1 MPTNLSPGVEFNE
14 RDITQVIPSVTSA
27 VGAIV
32 MHSAKGPV
40 NKRLLLTNPS
50 DLEKILGRPNN
61 TNFTHWFT
69 AEAFLKQSNQL
80 YAVRVED
87 STKKVAGL
95 TVGISASG
103 LGNIVLSEPTTKV
116 TELFPLSYDDIKSH
130 EAKKD
135 YSLPPGTG
143 AGELDNPA
151 NNLYTEDSYH
161 FYGVGPGTYYNDI
174 SVVVVNSADF
184 ILLQD
189 LKAELVSA
197 VDQAEVNLICDK
209 YYNGTPAT
217 TATSAVDY
225 LSNSLIKYEVM
236 TPPVAPST
244 DWFVDRSML
253 NIVTAFENGPTTPDE
268 AVLIVFDE
276 FDNVVESYVF
286 SNDPEKR
293 DTLGNMMFGP
303 QLVNGNSGLIYFFIG
318 GDPEGAAGIT
328 MVSTRKTY
336 LGGADELTGDIPGT
350 GLNDL
355 TGEILTQWQEQFSST
370 EDIEVDLLL
379 DPDYNDSIKRYLD
392 QLSSTIRKDCFAI
405 LNVPMSYMLN
415 VTNFRPIAQP
425 YLTMKN
431 YVANILNIN
440 SSYSAIYG
448 NYFKIFD
455 RFAEKERWVP
465 ASGFCA
471 AVMAFTDFNDAQ
483 WFAPAGLNRGI
494 ISNVIDVAVNPNKAQ
509 RDVLYYNRINPI
521 VKFQGEGIVI
531 FGQKTLQAKASAFD
545 RINVRRLFLHM
556 EKSIT
561 KMARYSLFEQN
572 DDFTRTRFRGI
583 VTPFLADIK
592 ARRGVTDYL
601 VVCDETNNTPDTI
614 DHNEMHA
621 EILVKP
627 TRVVEFIKLTF
638 TAVATGVEFSEVV
651 VRG

>member
-1 MPTNLSPGVEFNE
+1 M
-14 RDITQVIPSVTSA
+14 
-27 VGAIV
+27 
-32 MHSAKGPV
+32 
-40 NKRLLLTNPS
+40 
-50 DLEKILGRPNN
+50 
-61 TNFTHWFT
+61 
-69 AEAFLKQSNQL
+69 
-80 YAVRVED
+80 
-87 STKKVAGL
+87 
-95 TVGISASG
+95 
-103 LGNIVLSEPTTKV
+103 
-116 TELFPLSYDDIKSH
+116 
-130 EAKKD
+130 
-135 YSLPPGTG
+135 
-143 AGELDNPA
+143 
-151 NNLYTEDSYH
+151 
-161 FYGVGPGTYYNDI
+161 
-174 SVVVVNSADF
+174 
-184 ILLQD
+184 
-189 LKAELVSA
+189 
-197 VDQAEVNLICDK
+197 
-209 YYNGTPAT
+209 
-217 TATSAVDY
+217 
-225 LSNSLIKYEVM
+225 IKYEVM

>member
-1 MPTNLSPGVEFNE
+1 
-14 RDITQVIPSVTSA
+14 
-27 VGAIV
+27 
-32 MHSAKGPV
+32 
-40 NKRLLLTNPS
+40 
-50 DLEKILGRPNN
+50 
-61 TNFTHWFT
+61 
-69 AEAFLKQSNQL
+69 
-80 YAVRVED
+80 
-87 STKKVAGL
+87 
-95 TVGISASG
+95 
-103 LGNIVLSEPTTKV
+103 
-116 TELFPLSYDDIKSH
+116 
-130 EAKKD
+130 
-135 YSLPPGTG
+135 
-143 AGELDNPA
+143 
-151 NNLYTEDSYH
+151 
-161 FYGVGPGTYYNDI
+161 
-174 SVVVVNSADF
+174 
-184 ILLQD
+184 
-189 LKAELVSA
+189 
-197 VDQAEVNLICDK
+197 
-209 YYNGTPAT
+209 
-217 TATSAVDY
+217 
-225 LSNSLIKYEVM
+225 
-236 TPPVAPST
+236 
-244 DWFVDRSML
+244 
-253 NIVTAFENGPTTPDE
+253 
-268 AVLIVFDE
+268 
-276 FDNVVESYVF
+276 
-286 SNDPEKR
+286 
-293 DTLGNMMFGP
+293 
-303 QLVNGNSGLIYFFIG
+303 
-318 GDPEGAAGIT
+318 